1 MGSCGDV
8 DSQLLEQMPS
18 VIVALDAH
26 LDSAF
31 QRCGNGFAKPLS
43 FLRSFSHVLPCT
55 ENNLII
61 GCHVASILSD
71 SCTQVKYPFQADP
84 VGMMIVPNSNED
96 YWMSLQCLAAGR
108 HTVNSS

>member
-31 QRCGNGFAKPLS
+31 QRCGNGFVKPLS
-43 FLRSFSHVLPCT
+43 FLHYFSHVFSCT

-61 GCHVASILSD
+61 GCHVASILSNKRQLHTSEVPISSR
-71 SCTQVKYPFQADP
+71 SCGYDDCSQF
-84 VGMMIVPNSNED
+84 
-96 YWMSLQCLAAGR
+96 
-108 HTVNSS
+108 

>member
-31 QRCGNGFAKPLS
+31 QRCRNGFAKPLS
-43 FLRSFSHVLPCT
+43 FLCSFSHVFSCT

-61 GCHVASILSD
+61 GCHVASILSNKRQLLTSEVPISSR
-71 SCTQVKYPFQADP
+71 SCGYDDCSQF
-84 VGMMIVPNSNED
+84 
-96 YWMSLQCLAAGR
+96 
-108 HTVNSS
+108 